1 MDGGEP
7 SHIPAEEGRAVNH
20 LGIKNLS
27 IALEALSRINTYET
41 YNCMNDVRR
50 LLEKE
55 IAEAESPTTPP
66 TPNPDDDI
74 PF

>member
-1 MDGGEP
+1 M
-7 SHIPAEEGRAVNH
+7 NH

-27 IALEALSRINTYET
+27 IALEALSRINSYEAL
-41 YNCMNDVRR
+41 NASRGINS

-55 IAEAESPTTPP
+55 IEAAKKP
-66 TPNPDDDI
+66 TPELRVPGSLDDDI